1 MASDGAEY
9 TWEANDATLPG
20 DDLWWVIMA
29 SIIASNIA
37 GGLFK
42 PSVKLIKLEAIY
54 SYDSLVLLGIKYFLN
69 YVQFWE

>member
-1 MASDGAEY
+1 MGKVILDFLMASDGAEY

-54 SYDSLVLLGIKYFLN
+54 SYDSL
-69 YVQFWE
+69 